1 MSDGEYT
8 CTVYDTDTQQPLT
21 VTVAGTGGDDGQN
34 IQYIT
39 SDGVVSQL
47 ATQGTAEVTQGTEN
61 QNIFSGSS
69 VFTTTS
75 VTPASQVIANTNNP
89 IVVSGQNVIQT
100 PTVVQQPANI
110 IQAPQVIQA
119 SQGTANTNMTS
130 IGVPQ
135 MLFLNQVTINGQTS
149 FVLVDANNKPVQLPQ
164 GIQVINLPTQQMQG
178 TPNVPVGGET
188 GEEPL
193 YVNAK
198 QYHRIL
204 KRRQARAKLEALG
217 RIPKERQKYLYESRH
232 RHAQNRQRGQGG
244 VFVSGGKVEPID
256 ADSLES
262 STNGASS
269 RPATPTITRH
279 VPIAIAPSSGQS
291 PQITA
296 ASLSQLAATL
306 NVSQGGTISHVNAS
320 LAQQLAQHVNSTV
333 THVSTNGSGLDTQD
347 GDILHSIVT

>member
-1 MSDGEYT
+1 MH
-8 CTVYDTDTQQPLT
+8 VIFYD
-21 VTVAGTGGDDGQN
+21 
-34 IQYIT
+34 
-39 SDGVVSQL
+39 
-47 ATQGTAEVTQGTEN
+47 
-61 QNIFSGSS
+61 F
-69 VFTTTS
+69 F
-75 VTPASQVIANTNNP
+75 
-89 IVVSGQNVIQT
+89 
-100 PTVVQQPANI
+100 
-110 IQAPQVIQA
+110 
-119 SQGTANTNMTS
+119 
-130 IGVPQ
+130 
-135 MLFLNQVTINGQTS
+135 F
-149 FVLVDANNKPVQLPQ
+149 
-164 GIQVINLPTQQMQG
+164 
-178 TPNVPVGGET
+178 
-188 GEEPL
+188 
-193 YVNAK
+193 
-198 QYHRIL
+198 
-204 KRRQARAKLEALG
+204 
-217 RIPKERQKYLYESRH
+217 QKYLYESRH